1 MNNTEDK
8 TDDGKETSAAA
19 FARSR
24 GGAGHTLN
32 HGQVGLTKKE
42 YAAIHLRI
50 PESGVDWLD
59 RMIAKAEK
67 RDLAVKFLQGDLAN
81 PNTAFIS
88 DRRAAEINLAAAD
101 SMIAEITKEK

>member
-1 MNNTEDK
+1 MNNHEDK

-24 GGAGHTLN
+24 GEAGHTLN

-59 RMIAKAEK
+59 RMVAKAEK
-67 RDLAVKFLQGDLAN
+67 RDIAVQIFQAVHTQGVPWAIIYQNIDTVVAAML
-81 PNTAFIS
+81 
-88 DRRAAEINLAAAD
+88 RA
-101 SMIAEITKEK
+101 KGK